1 MDFIWPNK
9 NRELGS
15 KLTYSCPFRTGTNV
29 ELLKRKKKIF
39 FMLNL
44 ALKYQFL
51 DQYVHCK
58 WDKDTDNM
66 VWWPPI
72 LDVCNREYKDTQ
84 NLVTNLLLIPIFS
97 ISLLGPNAKK

>member
-15 KLTYSCPFRTGTNV
+15 KLTYSCPFRTGTNI
-29 ELLKRKKKIF
+29 ELLKRKKKNF
-39 FMLNL
+39 FVCQNL
-44 ALKYQFL
+44 SLKYQFL

-72 LDVCNREYKDTQ
+72 LDVCNREYKNTQ
-84 NLVTNLLLIPIFS
+84 SFITNLLL
-97 ISLLGPNAKK
+97 PNTPFFNIINWT